1 MGRHVYFA
9 PRRDTVPA
17 VIITGRPSLMK
28 SVVMQHLISTADLF
42 KKVGGKSMLKFIGSV
57 KLLPI

>member
-1 MGRHVYFA
+1 MGGHVYFA

-28 SVVMQHLISTADLF
+28 SVVMQLLISTADLF
-42 KKVGGKSMLKFIGSV
+42 KKIGGKSILKRIGCV
-57 KLLPI
+57 KFLPV